1 MSNRGTP
8 ETEAAIGSVLFPFV
22 GDSLGGSHVSALTLI
37 DALPAFGIQPVVGLH
52 QPDGPLAAHLESRG
66 TPFEAL
72 PPANIVTGGPLP
84 VEFIRMLLASVSL
97 APMLRARSWRFVHTN
112 DARMHMTWTLAA
124 RRAGCAHI
132 WHQRT
137 INPSR
142 RLGLY
147 SRFPA
152 RVLTISDYC
161 HSGLPAAMAD
171 RARVV
176 DEPFDLPELSS
187 DAKAEHRRL
196 LTQEFSIPPDT
207 AIVGF
212 VGNMEAQKRP
222 ALFLE
227 IAAMY
232 AQRAGGNC
240 HFVMIGDSRGFLTP
254 ERQAELQRGGL
265 AGRVHMPGPRF
276 PILPYMAGFDV
287 LVAPGVGEGLGRT
300 VVEAMLLSTAIVA
313 ADDGGHR
320 DVVAHG
326 KTGLLARPDDAGD
339 FAGKLS
345 TLLDDQAFRA
355 ELAAAGRTATRQR
368 YDAHRH
374 AATLAEIYG
383 ELASDIRH

>member
-1 MSNRGTP
+1 MNGRHTP
-8 ETEAAIGSVLFPFV
+8 AGEAAIGCVLFPFV

-52 QPDGPLAAHLESRG
+52 RTDGPLAAHLQSRG

-72 PPANIVTGGPLP
+72 PPGGVVTGGPLP
-84 VEFIRMLLASVSL
+84 IELLRMLRASIGL
-97 APMLRARSWRFVHTN
+97 APLLRARSWRLIHTN

-124 RRAGCAHI
+124 RRAGCAHV

-142 RLGLY
+142 RLALY

-152 RVLTISDYC
+152 RVLTISEYC
-161 HSGLPAAMAD
+161 RSGLPPAMAA

-176 DEPFDLPELSS
+176 DEPFDLPEMSS
-187 DAKAEHRRL
+187 GAKAEYRRRL
-196 LTQEFSIPPDT
+196 AQEFSIPPDA

-212 VGNMEAQKRP
+212 VGNMEKQKRP
-222 ALFLE
+222 GLFLE
-227 IAAMY
+227 IAAMHT
-232 AQRAGGNC
+232 QRAGGNC
-240 HFVMIGDSRGFLTP
+240 HFVMIGDTRGFLTP
-254 ERQAELQRGGL
+254 ARRAELQREEL

-300 VVEAMLLSTAIVA
+300 VIEAMLLSTAVVA

-320 DVVAHG
+320 DIVAQG
-326 KTGLLARPDDAGD
+326 RTGLLARPDDAGD
-339 FAGKLS
+339 FVCKLS
-345 TLLDDQAFRA
+345 TLLDDKERRA
-355 ELAAAGRTATRQR
+355 ALVAAGRTAAHQR
-368 YDAHRH
+368 YDAPRH

-383 ELASDIRH
+383 ELASDIGH

>member
-1 MSNRGTP
+1 MSNRDTPGTG
-8 ETEAAIGSVLFPFV
+8 AATGNVLFPFV

-52 QPDGPLAAHLESRG
+52 QTDGPLAAHLESRG
-66 TPFEAL
+66 TPFELL
-72 PPANIVTGGPLP
+72 PSSSVVTGGPLP
-84 VEFIRMLLASVSL
+84 VELFRMLRASFSL
-97 APMLRARSWRFVHTN
+97 APMLRARAWRFVHTN

-161 HSGLPAAMAD
+161 RSGLPAAMAA

-176 DEPFDLPELSS
+176 DEPFDLPEISG
-187 DAKAEHRRL
+187 DAKAAHRRRL
-196 LTQEFSIPPDT
+196 AQEFSMPPDA

-212 VGNMEAQKRP
+212 VGNMAAQKRP

-227 IAAMY
+227 IAAMLT
-232 AQRAGGNC
+232 QRAGDNC
-240 HFVMIGDSRGFLTP
+240 HFVMIGDTRGFLTS

-265 AGRVHMPGPRF
+265 AGRVHIPGPRF

-300 VVEAMLLSTAIVA
+300 VIEAMLLSTAIVA

-320 DVVAHG
+320 DIVAHG
-326 KTGLLARPDDAGD
+326 QTGLLARPDDAGD
-339 FAGKLS
+339 FVDKLS
-345 TLLDDQAFRA
+345 TLLEDQALRA
-355 ELAAAGRTATRQR
+355 TLAAAGRTATHQR
-368 YDAHRH
+368 YDARRH

-383 ELASDIRH
+383 ELASDLRH

>member
-1 MSNRGTP
+1 MNSRHTP
-8 ETEAAIGSVLFPFV
+8 EGEAAIGSVLFPFV

-37 DALPAFGIQPVVGLH
+37 DALPALGIQPVVGLH
-52 QPDGPLAAHLESRG
+52 QADGPLAAHLKSRG

-72 PPANIVTGGPLP
+72 PPDGVVTGGPLP
-84 VEFIRMLLASVSL
+84 IEFIRMLRASVSL
-97 APMLRARSWRFVHTN
+97 APMLRARSWRLIHTN

-137 INPSR
+137 ISPSR

-147 SRFPA
+147 SRSPA
-152 RVLTISDYC
+152 RVLTISEYC
-161 HSGLPAAMAD
+161 RSGLPSAMAA

-176 DEPFDLPELSS
+176 DEPFDLPEMSS
-187 DAKAEHRRL
+187 GAKAEHRRR
-196 LTQEFSIPPDT
+196 LTQEFSIPPDA

-222 ALFLE
+222 GLFLE
-227 IAAMY
+227 IAAMQT
-232 AQRAGGNC
+232 QRAGDNC
-240 HFVMIGDSRGFLTP
+240 HFIMIGDTRSFLTS
-254 ERQAELQRGGL
+254 ERQAELQREGL

-287 LVAPGVGEGLGRT
+287 LVSPGVGEGLGRT
-300 VVEAMLLSTAIVA
+300 VIEAMLLSTAVIA

-320 DVVAHG
+320 DIVAHRR
-326 KTGLLARPDDAGD
+326 TGLLARPDEAAD
-339 FAGKLS
+339 FVDKLS
-345 TLLDDQAFRA
+345 TLLDDREHRG
-355 ELAAAGRTATRQR
+355 ELAAAGRTATHKR

-374 AATLAEIYG
+374 AATLVDIYG